1 MRPRGGIIGASTAPT
16 TTSAKGVWSLREAE
30 LYTRDVTFPALANP
44 PTNVSG
50 GGGNQAV
57 ALTWAAP
64 TQNGG
69 SAITDYVIQYST
81 DGGSTWT
88 TFSHSASSSTTI
100 QVTGLTNGTTY
111 VFRVATV
118 TSFGTGGYS
127 ATSASVTPVGSIIS
141 LAYTAGAW
149 SGSGTSAAPFTSSS
163 VFGPTNNALLP
174 FSFTAISDA
183 DVTFS
188 MYQYNSTLDD
198 NHGKQSVYY
207 RVNGANAGFAAG
219 AGIVDGAPA
228 GSAVTSSG
236 TLRLFAG
243 EVFTVYPSG
252 SAGYSNPTDLYTT
265 ISMGA
270 VAPVSSKL
278 KMISSPFALTGTGT
292 VADPFVAPSP
302 LTQTNFP
309 YHYNDSTK
317 WIYFRAMT
325 AGTLYVSGTNVDN
338 QDDNSSD
345 MQFVWKNVRKDL
357 RFYEGRTGT
366 ISTSI
371 ARGDVVAVQNGAIT
385 FNNLSFWVA

>member
-30 LYTRDVTFPALANP
+30 LYRRDVTFPALANP

-57 ALTWAAP
+57 ALSWTAP
-64 TQNGG
+64 TQTNG
-69 SAITDYVIQYST
+69 SAITDYSVQYSSNS
-81 DGGSTWT
+81 GSTWT
-88 TFSHSASSSTTI
+88 TFSHSASTSTSI
-100 QVTGLTNGTTY
+100 QVTGLTNGTAY

-118 TSFGTGGYS
+118 TSVGTGGYS
-127 ATSASVTPVGSIIS
+127 TTSASVTPAGSIIS

-149 SGSGTSAAPFTSSS
+149 SGSGTSVAPFTSSS

-183 DVTFS
+183 DITFS
-188 MYQYNSTLDD
+188 AYQYNSTEDD

-207 RVNGANAGFAAG
+207 RVNGANAGIATG
-219 AGIVDGAPA
+219 GPA
-228 GSAVTSSG
+228 GPAATTSA

-243 EVFTVYPSG
+243 EVFTVYLSG
-252 SAGYSNPTDLYTT
+252 SNPYNSPTDLYTT

-270 VAPVSSKL
+270 VAAISSKL
-278 KMISSPFALTGTGT
+278 KMISSPLALTGTGT

-309 YHYNDSTK
+309 YSSNDSTK

-325 AGTLYVSGTNVDN
+325 AGTLYVSGTNVSN

-345 MQFVWKNVRKDL
+345 MQFVWKNVYKAL
-357 RFYEGRTGT
+357 IFYEGNTGT
-366 ISTSI
+366 ISTAI
-371 ARGDVVAVQNGAIT
+371 ARGDVVAVQNGAAT
-385 FNNLSFWVA
+385 FNNLRFWVA